1 MNKIEYFWLAWIQ
14 NQDYIFKRI
23 WIYHN
28 FPNDREKNQHFISI
42 FNSHCIQIATF
53 KFDWNL

>member
-28 FPNDREKNQHFISI
+28 FPNDREKNQHFI
-42 FNSHCIQIATF
+42 
-53 KFDWNL
+53 